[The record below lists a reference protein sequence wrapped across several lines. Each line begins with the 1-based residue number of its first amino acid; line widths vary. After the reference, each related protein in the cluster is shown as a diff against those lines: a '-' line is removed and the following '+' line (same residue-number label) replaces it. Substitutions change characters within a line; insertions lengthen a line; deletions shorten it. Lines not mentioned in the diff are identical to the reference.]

1 MTYLPRVAVA
11 TLAEWPD
18 LVAELDRWREAGR
31 VAPLWWRDDDA
42 TAPTAELAR
51 LLALA
56 DAAPLALAVIPAG
69 AGPDLAAALA
79 GRPRVAVLQHG
90 WRHADHAAI
99 GKKSEYPQERP
110 PAGVAAELRQ
120 SRARLVALFAECA
133 LPVLVPPWNRFA
145 DGFAP
150 LLAAAGLTGLSRMAA
165 RRGQLPGITEIDVH
179 VDLVDWHGTR
189 GFVGAGIALQRLL
202 VELQARRRGEIDPA
216 GAIGV
221 LTHHLVMDAATAA
234 FMAELTALVDS
245 HRGARWVGVPE
256 LLGAR

>member
-110 PAGVAAELRQ
+110 PAGVAA
-120 SRARLVALFAECA
+120 
-133 LPVLVPPWNRFA
+133 
-145 DGFAP
+145 
-150 LLAAAGLTGLSRMAA
+150 
-165 RRGQLPGITEIDVH
+165 
-179 VDLVDWHGTR
+179 
-189 GFVGAGIALQRLL
+189 
-202 VELQARRRGEIDPA
+202 
-216 GAIGV
+216 
-221 LTHHLVMDAATAA
+221 
-234 FMAELTALVDS
+234 
-245 HRGARWVGVPE
+245 
-256 LLGAR
+256 